1 MHRTILDN
9 PVASRKGEVMDLQ
22 EYKKIVALAIG
33 EEIAASLFY
42 QEASDKVEDPYL
54 KKMFAEFADDERG
67 HKRILEKILNSES
80 IKQYFR
86 DSVDFK
92 VAETVVKPELSM
104 QMKPADAIAL
114 AMKNEEDAM
123 NQYLQM
129 AEACDDPDKKK
140 VFEDL
145 ATMERGHKNKMEK
158 AFVDI
163 GYPEVW

>member
-1 MHRTILDN
+1 
-9 PVASRKGEVMDLQ
+9 MDLQ
-22 EYKKIVALAIG
+22 EYKKIVELAIG
-33 EEIAASLFY
+33 EEVAASIFY
-42 QEASDKVEDPYL
+42 QEASDKVQDPYL
-54 KKMFAEFADDERG
+54 KTMFAELAEDERG

-80 IKQYFR
+80 IRQYFK

-92 VAETVVKPELSM
+92 VSETVDKPELSF

-129 AEACDDPDKKK
+129 AAACDDPDKKK

-145 ATMERGHKNKMEK
+145 ATMERGHKSKMEK